1 MNIVDVR
8 GQALY
13 SGARVWAPLVF
24 NRKTL
29 QQTVLKTRAA
39 LGSSAARSFYVYS
52 DGKGLGAE
60 EVLLEPRRA
69 RAGDFAFKGARI
81 R

>member
-1 MNIVDVR
+1 MGGSGAPERSGREHPAHRVYVNIVDVR

-13 SGARVWAPLVF
+13 SGARV
-24 NRKTL
+24 
-29 QQTVLKTRAA
+29 
-39 LGSSAARSFYVYS
+39 SFYVYS